1 MIQSE
6 SHLEALKLITQLAQ
20 HSDQTNN
27 QLNQVLLENVRGL
40 LGLPVSKTQDSTYNE
55 HGMQPSKWASGG
67 SITAATDHGAID
79 ETVKKLF
86 KELQQ

>member
-1 MIQSE
+1 M
-6 SHLEALKLITQLAQ
+6 
-20 HSDQTNN
+20 
-27 QLNQVLLENVRGL
+27 RGL

-86 KELQQ
+86 KELQQQIIEVNNSVKQGELAKVARIQQSIVP